1 MTTEEQ
7 ELELKKLTKKD
18 LVEMLYE
25 LIGDFDDLRDRLR
38 QIHVFLDYIEF
49 R

>member
-1 MTTEEQ
+1 MTEEQ

-38 QIHVFLDYIEF
+38 QIHVLLDYIEF